1 MFNKRKEHIF
11 SIRLNKGKLDSIL
24 KKLIKIKDMVNI
36 CSYNNFLSYKDVK
49 NNHLNN
55 LEDNYYFSLKR
66 LFRQYQI

>member
-24 KKLIKIKDMVNI
+24 KKLIKIKDVVNI